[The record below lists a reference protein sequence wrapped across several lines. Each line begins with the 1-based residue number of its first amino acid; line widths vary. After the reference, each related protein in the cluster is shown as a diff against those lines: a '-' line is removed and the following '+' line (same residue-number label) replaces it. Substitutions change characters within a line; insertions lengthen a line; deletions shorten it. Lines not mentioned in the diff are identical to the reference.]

1 MGPLEAAQRNRD
13 LQDGP
18 ARTAYTAQ
26 ITAAHHRQPITTDDL
41 VQVELKKHHVLPSLG
56 EE

>member
-18 ARTAYTAQ
+18 TRTAHTAQ
-26 ITAAHHRQPITTDDL
+26 ITAAHHRQPITADDP
-41 VQVELKKHHVLPSLG
+41 VQVELKKHHLPPSLG